1 MAGLASLRRL
11 HPCILASLHFAVR
24 RQLSVDLGLRFRVMR
39 FFVSNLSSVGMVRPL
54 ATHTLFLACLSSSAI
69 RLVHANVR
77 GLHPLALCCQVKG
90 TVASMSG
97 IDSRCLYLDPGGQS
111 FLAAS
116 GLVLVYSGRCLA
128 ACAPHF
134 FLYIG
139 LIP

>member
-11 HPCILASLHFAVR
+11 HPCILASLHPCILACVCVVR

-97 IDSRCLYLDPGGQS
+97 IDSRCLYLDPGG
-111 FLAAS
+111 
-116 GLVLVYSGRCLA
+116 
-128 ACAPHF
+128 
-134 FLYIG
+134 
-139 LIP
+139 